1 MSERMALYGDAKH
14 PLEDVCFDS
23 VLCVCKGDREARL
36 LSGLL
41 IRELQKQAAEAFA
54 GQASQVCPLYG
65 TPPPPCPTSK
75 RALSFFNKQLIGF
88 VSPFIHGDNT
98 P

>member
-1 MSERMALYGDAKH
+1 MVLYGDAKH

-65 TPPPPCPTSK
+65 TPPPLPHFK
-75 RALSFFNKQLIGF
+75 KGSFLFNKQLIGF